1 MIFHSFD
8 IFICAHY
15 VSLYITHL
23 CLAFACNILNRHCKF
38 LAVFFFFLRTIQET
52 SFDLCMYAYIYV
64 ERFLFWF
71 RSMSSTY
78 GEIEIFPILL
88 LRLPSSSFYLKRKRK
103 KKKRKDTLNWSF
115 FTFVYPRIHLIR
127 SALQIVI
134 NTCFIYFG
142 FVRNMKT
149 KMQQQTRENSAF
161 K

>member
-1 MIFHSFD
+1 MIFHSFG
-8 IFICAHY
+8 IFVCAHY
-15 VSLYITHL
+15 VSLCILHISAPHL
-23 CLAFACNILNRHCKF
+23 HVIYLTDIAN
-38 LAVFFFFLRTIQET
+38 FFLLLKNYTRNIIW
-52 SFDLCMYAYIYV
+52 FVYVCVYIYIYMW
-64 ERFLFWF
+64 RFLFWF

-149 KMQQQTRENSAF
+149 KNAATNDR